1 MKFSSTRGG
10 SDALSPMSA
19 ILKGIAS
26 DGGLFVPSELPKVD
40 YKNFVNNKSTFKE
53 VSASIL
59 GAFFD
64 EYTHEEI
71 NNIANQAYATFDCDD
86 AVPIKQ
92 VGDGYIVELFHG
104 ETLAFK
110 DIALS
115 VLPRLMSL
123 ALKKKEQNKNIF
135 ILTATSGDTGSAA
148 LYGFKNI
155 DNIKICVFYPKVGIS
170 EIQKKQ
176 MTAVDADNV
185 FVCGIEGNFDNAQS
199 GVKSIFENID
209 KDFLNQKNI
218 ILSSANS
225 INIGRLVPQIAYYFY
240 SYAKLV
246 EDDKIALGE
255 LINFCVPTG
264 NFGNILAGFFAKL
277 LGLPIKKLICASN
290 ENNVL
295 TDFINTGIYD
305 KNRAFKNTISPSM
318 DILIA
323 SNLER
328 LLYMISGDTAFVSQ
342 CMEDL
347 KQSGKYHIGKEKLE
361 KIKQSFSCGY
371 ADDGNTKKTIKEVFE
386 KFGYLMDTH
395 TAVGYKCM
403 ENYKVE
409 TGDQTKCVLLS
420 TASPFKFADACL
432 SSLGIDASGY
442 NCADKIEKIAEVGKV
457 EIPHQLD
464 KVLTGKERF
473 KDIIKPN
480 EMMEYVLKCMDE

>member
-26 DGGLFVPSELPKVD
+26 DGGLFVPNELPKVD
-40 YKNFVNNKSTFKE
+40 YNDFVNNKSTFKE

-64 EYTHEEI
+64 EYTSEEI
-71 NNIANQAYATFDCDD
+71 TNIVNKSYDTFDCDD
-86 AVPIKQ
+86 VVPVKA
-92 VGDGYIVELFHG
+92 VGDDYIVELFHG

-110 DIALS
+110 DVALS

-123 ALKKKEQNKNIF
+123 ALKKKEPNKSIF

-155 DNIKICVFYPKVGIS
+155 DNIKICVFYPKIGIS

-176 MTAVDADNV
+176 MTAVDANNV

-240 SYAKLV
+240 AYAKLV
-246 EDDKIALGE
+246 EDDKIVDGE
-255 LINFCVPTG
+255 PINFCVPTG

-295 TDFINTGIYD
+295 TEFLQTGIYD
-305 KNRAFKNTISPSM
+305 KNREFKHTLSPSM

-328 LLYMISGDTAFVSQ
+328 LLYLISGDTAFVSQ
-342 CMEDL
+342 CMKDL
-347 KQSGKYHIGKEKLE
+347 KQGGKYDIGKEKLE

-371 ADDGNTKKTIKEVFE
+371 ADDNDTKKTIKEVFE
-386 KFGYLMDTH
+386 NFDYLIEPH

-403 ENYKVE
+403 QNYKLE
-409 TGDQTKCVLLS
+409 TGDKTKCVLLS

-432 SSLGIDASGY
+432 NSLGVEVD
-442 NCADKIEKIAEVGKV
+442 NTTCADKIEKIAEVSKM

-473 KDIIKPN
+473 KDIVQPG
-480 EMMEYVLKCMDE
+480 EMMDYVLKCINE

>member
-26 DGGLFVPSELPKVD
+26 DGGLFAPNEFPKVD
-40 YKNFVNNKSTFKE
+40 YKYFIKNKSTFKE

-64 EYTHEEI
+64 EYTSEEI
-71 NNIANQAYATFDCDD
+71 NNIVNQAYNTFDCDD
-86 AVPIKQ
+86 VVPIKQ
-92 VGDGYIVELFHG
+92 VGDDYIVELFHG

-110 DIALS
+110 DVALS

-123 ALKKKEQNKNIF
+123 ALKKKEPNKNIF

-176 MTAVDADNV
+176 MTAVDANNV

-209 KDFLNQKNI
+209 KGFLNQKNI

-246 EDDKIALGE
+246 EDDKIASGE
-255 LINFCVPTG
+255 QINFCVPTG

-295 TDFINTGIYD
+295 TEFLQTGIYD
-305 KNRAFKNTISPSM
+305 KNREFKHTLSPSM

-328 LLYMISGDTAFVSQ
+328 LLYLISGDTVFVSQ
-342 CMEDL
+342 CMMDL
-347 KQSGKYHIGKEKLE
+347 KNKGKYDIGKEKLE

-371 ADDGNTKKTIKEVFE
+371 ADDNETKNTIKEVFE
-386 KFGYLMDTH
+386 KFNYLIEPH

-403 ENYKVE
+403 QNYKLE
-409 TGDQTKCVLLS
+409 TEDKTKCVLLS

-432 SSLGIDASGY
+432 NALGIDTGKY
-442 NCADKIEKIAEVGKV
+442 DCADKIKKIAEVSKV

-464 KVLTGKERF
+464 EVLTGKERF
-473 KDIIKPN
+473 KDLIQTD
-480 EMMEYVLKCMDE
+480 EMMKYVLKCMNK

>member
-26 DGGLFVPSELPKVD
+26 DGGLFVPNELPEVG
-40 YKNFVNNKSTFKE
+40 YKDFIKNKSKFQDI
-53 VSASIL
+53 SANIL
-59 GAFFD
+59 NAFFD
-64 EYTHEEI
+64 DYTSEEI
-71 NNIANQAYATFDCDD
+71 TNIVNKAYATFDCDD
-86 AVPIKQ
+86 VVPIKA
-92 VGDGYIVELFHG
+92 VGDDYVIELFHG

-110 DIALS
+110 DVALS

-123 ALKKKEQNKNIF
+123 ALKKKEPNKNIF

-155 DNIKICVFYPKVGIS
+155 DNIKICVFYPKLGIS

-185 FVCGIEGNFDNAQS
+185 FVCGINGNFDNAQS

-240 SYAKLV
+240 AYAKLV
-246 EDDKIALGE
+246 KDAKIVDGE
-255 LINFCVPTG
+255 QINFCVPTG

-295 TDFINTGIYD
+295 TEFLQTGIYD
-305 KNRAFKNTISPSM
+305 KNRELKHTLSPSM

-328 LLYMISGDTAFVSQ
+328 LLYLISGDTAFVSK
-342 CMEDL
+342 CMKDL
-347 KQSGKYHIGKEKLE
+347 KQSGKYDIGKEKLE

-371 ADDGNTKKTIKEVFE
+371 ADDNDTKKTIKEVFE
-386 KFGYLMDTH
+386 KFNYLIDPH
-395 TAVGYKCM
+395 TAVGYKCIQD
-403 ENYKVE
+403 YKLE
-409 TGDQTKCVLLS
+409 TGDKTKCVLLS

-432 SSLGIDASGY
+432 NSLGIDTGEC
-442 NCADKIEKIAEVGKV
+442 NCADKIEKIADVSKV
-457 EIPHQLD
+457 EISYQLNN
-464 KVLTGKERF
+464 VLSGKERF
-473 KDIIKPN
+473 KDLIKPN

>member
-1 MKFSSTRGG
+1 MNFSSTRGG
-10 SDALSPMSA
+10 KEILSPMDA

-26 DGGLFVPSELPKVD
+26 NGGLFVPNELPKVD
-40 YKNFVNNKSTFKE
+40 YKDFIKNKSKFQDIST
-53 VSASIL
+53 SIL
-59 GAFFD
+59 SAFFD
-64 EYTHEEI
+64 EYTGEEI

-86 AVPIKQ
+86 IAPIKS
-92 VGDGYIVELFHG
+92 VGDDYVVELFHG

-110 DIALS
+110 DVALS

-123 ALKKKEQNKNIF
+123 ALKKKEPHKNIF

-176 MTAVDADNV
+176 MTAVDANNV

-209 KDFLNQKNI
+209 KDFLQQKNI

-240 SYAKLV
+240 AYAKLV
-246 EDDKIALGE
+246 EDDKIVNGE
-255 LINFCVPTG
+255 QINFCVPTG

-295 TDFINTGIYD
+295 TEFLQTGIYD
-305 KNRAFKNTISPSM
+305 KNREFKHTLSPSM

-328 LLYMISGDTAFVSQ
+328 LLYLISGDTAFVNQ
-342 CMEDL
+342 CMMDL
-347 KQSGKYHIGKEKLE
+347 KNKGKYDIGKEKLE

-371 ADDGNTKKTIKEVFE
+371 ADDNDTKKKIKEVFE
-386 KFGYLMDTH
+386 KFNYLIEPH
-395 TAVGYKCM
+395 TAVGYKCIQD
-403 ENYKVE
+403 YKLE
-409 TGDQTKCVLLS
+409 TGDKTKCVLLS

-432 SSLGIDASGY
+432 SSLGIDTSGY
-442 NCADKIEKIAEVGKV
+442 NCAEKIEKIAEVGKV
-457 EIPHQLD
+457 KIPHQLD
-464 KVLTGKERF
+464 KVLTDKERF
-473 KDIIKPN
+473 KDLIKPN
-480 EMMEYVLKCMDE
+480 EMMEYVLKCMNE

>member
-10 SDALSPMSA
+10 KEVLSPMDA

-26 DGGLFVPSELPKVD
+26 DGGLFVPNELPKVD
-40 YKNFVNNKSTFKE
+40 YKYFIKNKSTFQDI
-53 VSASIL
+53 SASIL
-59 GAFFD
+59 SAFFD
-64 EYTHEEI
+64 EYTHDEI

-86 AVPIKQ
+86 VVPIKQ
-92 VGDGYIVELFHG
+92 VGEDYIVELFHG

-110 DIALS
+110 DVALS

-123 ALKKKEQNKNIF
+123 ALKKKEPNKNIF

-176 MTAVDADNV
+176 MTAVDANNV

-246 EDDKIALGE
+246 EDGKIVDGE
-255 LINFCVPTG
+255 PINFCVPTG

-295 TDFINTGIYD
+295 TEFINTGIYD
-305 KNRAFKNTISPSM
+305 KNREFKHTLSPSM

-328 LLYMISGDTAFVSQ
+328 LLYLISGDTAFVSK
-342 CMEDL
+342 CMMDL
-347 KQSGKYHIGKEKLE
+347 KNKGKYDIGKEKLE

-371 ADDGNTKKTIKEVFE
+371 ADDNDTKKTIKEVFE
-386 KFGYLMDTH
+386 NFDYLIEPH

-403 ENYKVE
+403 QNYKLE
-409 TGDQTKCVLLS
+409 TGDKTKCVLLS

-432 SSLGIDASGY
+432 NSLGVEVD
-442 NCADKIEKIAEVGKV
+442 NTTCADKIEKIAEVSKM

-464 KVLTGKERF
+464 EVLTGKERF
-473 KDIIKPN
+473 KDLIQPD
-480 EMMEYVLKCMDE
+480 EMMKYVLKCMSE